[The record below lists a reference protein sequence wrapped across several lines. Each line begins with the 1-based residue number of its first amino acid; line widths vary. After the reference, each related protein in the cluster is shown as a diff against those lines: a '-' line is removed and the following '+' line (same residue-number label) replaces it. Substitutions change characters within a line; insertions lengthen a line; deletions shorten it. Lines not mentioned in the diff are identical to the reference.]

1 MKKIFLKNKIL
12 SLTTSIFIASGLNV
26 DNLFDKTYAS
36 TNTYQDV
43 KYIPTAGEQTL
54 LNDPGRYMYVN
65 VKYSF

>member
-43 KYIPTAGEQTL
+43 TYIAVDTVDTL